1 MIPNTT
7 RSPLLKK
14 SLIYLSIAN
23 LKGMKRNQLYFYSKN
38 TSAQLYRRSD
48 TPLIQN
54 KKKKGI
60 TRYEDC
66 STWVVACSSAIARS
80 CHNNKQREP
89 ISTIVSRQ
97 QLRSQHCARAE
108 RDNVLYIVFST
119 ILHYATQLDLFFST
133 NTFHF
138 ILIYRGLSF

>member
-14 SLIYLSIAN
+14 SDLIINCETEGNEEKSALFLFKEYIRTTLSEVRHIPN
-23 LKGMKRNQLYFYSKN
+23 K
-38 TSAQLYRRSD
+38 
-48 TPLIQN
+48 N

-66 STWVVACSSAIARS
+66 STWVVACSSAIAQS

-89 ISTIVSRQ
+89 ISTILSRQ

-138 ILIYRGLSF
+138 ILIYRVLLF